1 MGDKL
6 FEPRPR
12 RRKQVNL
19 RVYDVEFEALKS
31 AAESRGV
38 AVSQLVRMTLS
49 DYFMEII
56 PECEQGAEGTEA
68 EAREG
73 NTKTLGG
80 ETW

>member
-49 DYFMEII
+49 DYF
-56 PECEQGAEGTEA
+56 AEGTEA

>member
-49 DYFMEII
+49 DYF
-56 PECEQGAEGTEA
+56 AEGTEA

-73 NTKTLGG
+73 NTQKTLRG
-80 ETW
+80 